1 MIVSK
6 IQGGLANQIFQWA
19 YGYSLSKD
27 HGIDLYLDDSFFR
40 GGCKGCTPRTFDL
53 RKFKKLKI
61 QLFEGDLID
70 KFFKEK
76 VYKIKDEN
84 YHNPLT
90 LDSLEGNLL
99 LDGFWQ
105 SEKYFNHHRDNII
118 NELDFGYNPKV
129 FNFDFTNSCSIHI
142 RRTDYLNAPKF
153 HSNLSIDYYNK
164 ALEEINPSG
173 NIFVFSDDIQWC
185 KNSLKY
191 PNMIF
196 MEGNTNT
203 EDLHLMSCCD
213 NNIIANSS
221 FSWWGGWLNNNPKK
235 KVVAPYRWFG
245 PEGPSYRDIIP
256 EDWIQIL

>member
-19 YGYSLSKD
+19 YGYSLSLD
-27 HGIDLYLDDSFFR
+27 YGLDLYLDDSFFR

-53 RKFKKLKI
+53 QNFEKI
-61 QLFEGDLID
+61 KIDRFEGQIMDD
-70 KFFKEK
+70 FFSKK
-76 VYKIKDEN
+76 VYKISDEN
-84 YHNPLT
+84 FYNHLDLST
-90 LDSLEGNLL
+90 LDGNLL

-105 SEKYFNHHRDNII
+105 SEKYFKHHREGII
-118 NELDFGYNPKV
+118 NLLDFGENPK
-129 FNFDFTNSCSIHI
+129 FTNFDFLGSCSIHI
-142 RRTDYLNAPKF
+142 RRTDYLNAPKY
-153 HSNLSIDYYNK
+153 HLNLSADYYNK

-196 MEGNTNT
+196 MEGNSNL
-203 EDLHLMSCCD
+203 EDLKIMSCCE

-221 FSWWGGWLNNNPKK
+221 FSWWAAWLNQNKQKK
-235 KVVAPYRWFG
+235 IIAPSKWFG
-245 PEGPSYRDIIP
+245 PEGPGYRDIIP
-256 EDWIQIL
+256 EEWIQML

>member
-27 HGIDLYLDDSFFR
+27 YKQDLYLDDSFFR
-40 GGCKGCTPRTFDL
+40 GGCKGCTSRTFDL
-53 RKFKKLKI
+53 QNFKKIKI
-61 QLFEGDLID
+61 NTFEGQPMSD
-70 KFFKEK
+70 FFTKK
-76 VYKIKDEN
+76 VYKITDN
-84 YHNPLT
+84 NFYSN
-90 LDSLEGNLL
+90 LDLGGLDGNLL

-105 SEKYFNHHRDNII
+105 SEKYFKHHKDDII
-118 NELDFGYNPKV
+118 NLLDCGTNPK
-129 FNFDFTNSCSIHI
+129 FNNFDFTESCSIHI
-142 RRTDYLNAPKF
+142 RRTDYLNAPKY
-153 HSNLSIDYYNK
+153 HLNLTTDYYDR

-196 MEGNTNT
+196 MEGNTNL
-203 EDLHLMSCCD
+203 EDLKLMSSCD

-221 FSWWGGWLNNNPKK
+221 FSWWAAWLNKNPKK
-235 KVVAPYRWFG
+235 KVVAPYVWFG
-245 PEGPSYRDIIP
+245 PEGPDYRDIIP
-256 EDWIQIL
+256 DSWTRIL